1 MSWIVQFTVIIDTCK
16 NIQITYLVYEMQ
28 FNLIHFA
35 EYTSYY
41 WSDQGKLQEKPSWNT
56 NQ

>member
-1 MSWIVQFTVIIDTCK
+1 MSWIVQFTAIIDTCK

-35 EYTSYY
+35 EYTLYY
-41 WSDQGKLQEKPSWNT
+41 WSDQGKLQEKPNWNT